1 MAARLSALRSSVLRP
16 LLRRQQ
22 LQSLSSLITPQNS
35 SLSSISQFTPPIP
48 LSNLTIPAA
57 ACVFSSFSLG
67 SRTYS
72 SDSELYS
79 NVVVVQCDDQL
90 NDFLKKAEDESLQAI
105 FYFTAVWCGPC
116 QFLWPDMK
124 KLSEGLPNVKF
135 YKIDIDEVGTGPTI
149 SKLNISSV
157 PTLHFFKNGRKA
169 AEVIGADIRKIKD
182 LSSTLYK
189 NE

>member
-72 SDSELYS
+72 SDSGAAGEGGCDWWGLRLLNGKVRCYGCCVVGEWLLSLWLVVRECGWFWCVELLCRW
-79 NVVVVQCDDQL
+79 VL
-90 NDFLKKAEDESLQAI
+90 L
-105 FYFTAVWCGPC
+105 G
-116 QFLWPDMK
+116 
-124 KLSEGLPNVKF
+124 
-135 YKIDIDEVGTGPTI
+135 
-149 SKLNISSV
+149 
-157 PTLHFFKNGRKA
+157 
-169 AEVIGADIRKIKD
+169 GADCGFCVGSEVVELFVGVTGEQGIVM
-182 LSSTLYK
+182 LVSGVEQGSCGCG
-189 NE
+189 